1 VCRAIGAHAGRSPA
15 HIRVS
20 GSAGTS
26 SLIRIRSPGT
36 LYCDVMPRRPIADT
50 GPLAVCIAT
59 HKRPQGLERL
69 INGLQALTFERAP
82 EPAVEIV
89 VVDNDPAGS
98 AKATCDRLA
107 QTSRWPLFYVSEPR
121 RGISFA
127 RNAAMEKARSRHA
140 QYIAFIDDDE
150 APSPAWLD
158 ELLAGLDEYDAG
170 VVAGPVLPMFE
181 SPVAPW
187 MVKGKFFERARSE
200 TGSRRATV
208 ATCNV
213 LFKTRVFDDGVGG
226 FDETLGLTGGEDS
239 DFFLRVA
246 NAGYPIVWIDSA
258 IVHEWNPPTRT
269 RTRWIL
275 RRAFNV
281 GNNWAGFKQNLRPS
295 ARMALRGLAKG
306 LLLLP
311 VSVVRGRHEVVSSM
325 ELVATGVGYLV
336 GKSGLRFERYRKTDG
351 K

>member
-1 VCRAIGAHAGRSPA
+1 MLAI
-15 HIRVS
+15 
-20 GSAGTS
+20 
-26 SLIRIRSPGT
+26 
-36 LYCDVMPRRPIADT
+36 
-50 GPLAVCIAT
+50 CIAT
-59 HKRPQGLERL
+59 HKRPVGLERL
-69 INGLQALTFERAP
+69 ITDMQALRFERCA
-82 EPAVEIV
+82 EPAIEIV
-89 VVDNDPAGS
+89 VVDNDPACS
-98 AKATCDRLA
+98 AKEQCAMLA
-107 QTSRWPLFYVSEPR
+107 RSSRWPLIYVSEPR

-127 RNAAMEKARSRHA
+127 RNAALRTAQSRKA

-150 APSPAWLD
+150 SPTPGWLD
-158 ELLAGLDEYDAG
+158 VMLAGMEQYDAG

-181 SPVAPW
+181 GPVAPW
-187 MVKGKFFERARSE
+187 MVKGKFFERARSA

-213 LFKTRVFDDGVGG
+213 LFKARVLDEGVGS
-226 FDETLGLTGGEDS
+226 FDESLGLSGGEDS

-258 IVHEWNPPTRT
+258 IVYEWNPPSRA

-281 GNNWAGFKQNLRPS
+281 GNNWAGFRQNFRPS
-295 ARMALRGLAKG
+295 GRMALRGLVKG

-311 VSVVRGRHEVVSSM
+311 VSVLRGRHEIVSSM

-351 K
+351 R